1 MLHTIRE
8 NITCVLE
15 RDPAARNTFEVL
27 TTYPGIH
34 AILLHRLGH
43 KLWRYNFRWLARFI
57 SIFSRFL
64 TGIEIHP
71 GARIGRRFFID
82 HGAGIVI
89 GETAEIGD
97 DCTLYHGVTLG
108 GISSNEGK
116 RHPTLGNDVIIGAG
130 AKVLGPITLA
140 NGVRVGS
147 NAVVLQD
154 APEFSTVVGVPGRI
168 VRESK
173 TALES
178 KRREMAKKIGF
189 SAYGTTK
196 DIPDPV
202 DNAIKCILE
211 HLHSV
216 DDRMEKMYQMILSEK
231 SGCDVTLPPSFDK
244 TLHGEKQS
252 RGIENA

>member
-1 MLHTIRE
+1 MLHTIKE
-8 NITCVLE
+8 DVACVLE
-15 RDPAARNTFEVL
+15 RDPAARNTFDVL

-34 AILLHRLGH
+34 AILLHRLSH
-43 KLWRYNFRWLARFI
+43 KFWCNDFRWLARFI
-57 SIFSRFL
+57 SIFSRFI

-71 GARIGRRFFID
+71 GAKIGRRFFID

-89 GETAEIGD
+89 GETADIGN

-108 GISSNEGK
+108 GVSSNKGK

-130 AKVLGPITLA
+130 AKVLGSITLA

-202 DNAIKCILE
+202 DSAIKCILE

-216 DDRMEKMYQMILSEK
+216 DGRIEKMYQTILSEK
-231 SGCDVTLPPSFDK
+231 CECDVALPRSLDK
-244 TLHGEKQS
+244 TLYGEKQP
-252 RGIENA
+252 RGIERT